1 MTALNVKN
9 RTLFTL
15 DNLQVMRG
23 INSETIDLI
32 YLDPPF
38 NSKRN
43 YAAPIGS
50 QAAGAAFSDTWSLD
64 DIKKEWV
71 ETLETENKALWAAI
85 TAAGYV
91 SGESMQAYLTYMAIR
106 LIEMKRILKPT
117 GSIYLHCDPTA
128 SHYLKLVIDG
138 LFGKNNFRNEIVWK
152 RATAHNDPKRYGNN
166 SDRLLYYS
174 GGGQATWNGSAVSIP
189 KSLEEIEKAYPL
201 RDDRGRY
208 RSADLTGPSH
218 GSSSG
223 ESSQSWSGYDINAR
237 GRVWSAPLTGAYAK
251 WIEDNLVP
259 NYRSIKGVHERLDIL
274 DSVGLIYHPQKG
286 RSGWPGL
293 KRYAAADTGNPVQ
306 SLFTDI
312 SGFTNY
318 KKGKEYTGYPTQKP
332 LKLLERII
340 KASSNP
346 GDMVL
351 DPFCGCATTCIAAEK
366 LNRGWIGI
374 DIEEKARDLVIE
386 RLHKEIYNDALLKV
400 ARNPDNIGGATLPNV
415 THRKSPPNR
424 TEPNAPIR
432 SPNIKQILYDKQKGR
447 CAAPCL
453 DGKIGREFP
462 IDIFEIDHIN
472 PRSKGGQDVD
482 SNLQLLCP
490 PCNRKKGNKTMTH
503 LMELL
508 GMKV

>member
-9 RTLFTL
+9 RTLFTH

-85 TAAGYV
+85 TAAGYI

-106 LIEMKRILKPT
+106 LIEMKRLLKPT

-128 SHYLKLVIDG
+128 SHYLKIVMDAI
-138 LFGKNNFRNEIVWK
+138 FGNKTVKNENFRNEITWK
-152 RATAHNDPKRYGNN
+152 RQTGHNDSKSFGRIADIILFYGKPIRKDVIRVPL
-166 SDRLLYYS
+166 SDERAAAYNRKDKIGWYDVGDLTAKGLS
-174 GGGQATWNGSAVSIP
+174 GGGYTYDFHGHHGPWRYPEERIRELEAAGRIYLPEKRNGVPRIKKYLHENKGVVPSSIWTDIP
-189 KSLEEIEKAYPL
+189 PVQ
-201 RDDRGRY
+201 
-208 RSADLTGPSH
+208 PH
-218 GSSSG
+218 SG
-223 ESSQSWSGYDINAR
+223 E
-237 GRVWSAPLTGAYAK
+237 K
-251 WIEDNLVP
+251 
-259 NYRSIKGVHERLDIL
+259 
-274 DSVGLIYHPQKG
+274 
-286 RSGWPGL
+286 
-293 KRYAAADTGNPVQ
+293 
-306 SLFTDI
+306 
-312 SGFTNY
+312 
-318 KKGKEYTGYPTQKP
+318 TGYPTQKP
-332 LKLLERII
+332 VALLERII
-340 KASSNP
+340 KASSDE

-386 RLHKEIYNDALLKV
+386 RLHKEIYNDALLK
-400 ARNPDNIGGATLPNV
+400 GQTLPDV

-472 PRSKGGQDVD
+472 PRSKGGGDVD

-508 GMKV
+508 ADYR